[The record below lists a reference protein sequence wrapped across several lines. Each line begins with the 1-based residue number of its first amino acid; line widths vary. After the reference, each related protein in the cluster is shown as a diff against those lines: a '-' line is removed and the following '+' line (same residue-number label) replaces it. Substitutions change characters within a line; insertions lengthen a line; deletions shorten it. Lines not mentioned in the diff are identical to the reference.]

1 MEGSNGKSSSWAM
14 ERRVE
19 GLVNKHMADM
29 ALETLQQR
37 LSAVSQE
44 MNHLSAEISRRE
56 DSKRVEDL
64 PRRSDSHFIAG
75 SLPESYNEELVE
87 EKKLMANTSS
97 SSSSAD
103 GDSSKSDRS
112 TEWRIYPAANPLAS
126 RAQSTLSASSPLLE
140 KEAAAQRKIISLLLE
155 IKEEQQRQW
164 AVLKDLQAMIQG
176 HMCEEDVETLDIDLP
191 LQTMEQ
197 LDETEKYLENDGA
210 QKRMVSHLSRMGGA
224 TVDDAVRR
232 LMQAVLS
239 FSVGSELNWVGRGQ
253 KRSFR
258 NTRLQGVL
266 FRALKK
272 TPVGKEATH
281 HQFADVVKKWLRFA
295 PFRQGG
301 SGRRQHYK
309 PPVEFMCPKYHTD
322 TEG

>member
-1 MEGSNGKSSSWAM
+1 MEANNGNSSNWAM
-14 ERRVE
+14 QRRVE
-19 GLVNKHMADM
+19 GLVDKHMADM

-37 LSAVSQE
+37 ISAVSEE
-44 MNHLSAEISRRE
+44 MNHLSDDISRRE
-56 DSKRVEDL
+56 EIPKRVEDI
-64 PRRSDSHFIAG
+64 PRGTNVNFNAEALSDSYSTG
-75 SLPESYNEELVE
+75 TVGD
-87 EKKLMANTSS
+87 KLGPHTSS
-97 SSSSAD
+97 ES
-103 GDSSKSDRS
+103 
-112 TEWRIYPAANPLAS
+112 
-126 RAQSTLSASSPLLE
+126 
-140 KEAAAQRKIISLLLE
+140 AAQRKIISLLLE

-164 AVLKDLQAMIQG
+164 AVLKDLQARVQG
-176 HMCEEDVETLDIDLP
+176 QMCEEEVESLDIDLP

-197 LDETEKYLENDGA
+197 LDETERHLEDATA

-239 FSVGSELNWVGRGQ
+239 FGVGSELNWVGRGQ

-266 FRALKK
+266 FRALKR

-309 PPVEFMCPKYHTD
+309 PSVEFMCPKFHTD

>member
-1 MEGSNGKSSSWAM
+1 MDAKNSSGSNRCM

-29 ALETLQQR
+29 ALQTLQQR
-37 LSAVSQE
+37 LSAVSE
-44 MNHLSAEISRRE
+44 GMNHSSENMSR
-56 DSKRVEDL
+56 SEDL
-64 PRRSDSHFIAG
+64 PNHGEDPHRRTGANFHTSP
-75 SLPESYNEELVE
+75 LPEFYKTELVAE
-87 EKKLMANTSS
+87 KLMS
-97 SSSSAD
+97 
-103 GDSSKSDRS
+103 G
-112 TEWRIYPAANPLAS
+112 
-126 RAQSTLSASSPLLE
+126 TLLPPSLSE
-140 KEAAAQRKIISLLLE
+140 TAAQRKIISLLLE

-164 AVLKDLQAMIQG
+164 VVLKDLQARIQG
-176 HMCEEDVETLDIDLP
+176 HMSEEDVETLDMDLP
-191 LQTMEQ
+191 LLTLEQ
-197 LDETEKYLENDGA
+197 LDEAERHLEDAEA
-210 QKRMVSHLSRMGGA
+210 QKRMVSHLSQMGGA

-239 FSVGSELNWVGRGQ
+239 FAVGSELNWVGRGQ

-272 TPVGKEATH
+272 TPVGKEATL

-301 SGRRQHYK
+301 SGRRHHYK
-309 PPVEFMCPKYHTD
+309 TPVELMCPKYQTN

>member
-97 SSSSAD
+97 SSSSA
-103 GDSSKSDRS
+103 
-112 TEWRIYPAANPLAS
+112 
-126 RAQSTLSASSPLLE
+126 
-140 KEAAAQRKIISLLLE
+140 EAAAQRKIISLLLE

>member
-1 MEGSNGKSSSWAM
+1 MEGSNGNSSNWAV
-14 ERRVE
+14 ERRVEGLVE

-29 ALETLQQR
+29 ALDTLQQR

-56 DSKRVEDL
+56 DSKRLEDL
-64 PRRSDSHFIAG
+64 ARRTEPHFIAG

-87 EKKLMANTSS
+87 EKKLMTNTSTSS
-97 SSSSAD
+97 SSSSAE
-103 GDSSKSDRS
+103 
-112 TEWRIYPAANPLAS
+112 T
-126 RAQSTLSASSPLLE
+126 
-140 KEAAAQRKIISLLLE
+140 AAQKKIISLLLE

-164 AVLKDLQAMIQG
+164 TVLKDLQAMIQG

-197 LDETEKYLENDGA
+197 LDETERYLENDEA

-232 LMQAVLS
+232 LMHAVLS
-239 FSVGSELNWVGRGQ
+239 FTVGSELNWVGRGQ
-253 KRSFR
+253 KRSFK

-301 SGRRQHYK
+301 TGRRQHYK
-309 PPVEFMCPKYHTD
+309 PPVKYLCPKYHTD